1 MSDPQ
6 TLTTLTI
13 DSHDRLASPVQL
25 LQYVCSMLT
34 DANGEPTDDRA
45 RVRVAHALTMEA
57 RANLLIQ
64 AWRPTQGAKE

>member
-1 MSDPQ
+1 MS
-6 TLTTLTI
+6 TLTTFEP
-13 DSHDRLASPVQL
+13 HDPLSSPVQL

-34 DANGEPTDDRA
+34 DPKTGEPTDDRA

-64 AWRPTQGAKE
+64 AWRPTQGAKQ